1 MKKNKAMYTLQQDIK
16 IPDIVE
22 TKADQTFARIQ
33 AEAKTGKEKIIV
45 YDKKIRS
52 PKKKYA
58 VLAMTAVL
66 AVGTVSVY
74 VAYINWSQGLKEEL
88 QITQEQQESLQ
99 ENGMAAFADASV
111 TDAGITV
118 SALQSITDNYYTYL
132 SFKVEGYHLED
143 GKQPDFENVSVTVDG
158 KQDFSSG
165 SSFYSGIVS
174 DNDGMA
180 VYADGSALETTE
192 DGKIIEHYVM
202 DDGSME
208 YHMVLAKGDEK
219 GYFIGKKLH
228 VEFENLGTVAK
239 AEYFSDIT
247 GKWELDMTLGGADTS
262 TIIQTGE
269 QLGDTGLTLTSVELS
284 PISIRAAYDGT
295 AVDQEAEI
303 PMITGLVFK
312 DGTRIEGIYG
322 GPGSEV
328 TEGSQHITSFALDRV
343 IDPDQVVAVLIPK
356 NLEGSAE
363 GQDTDYYQVAIQ

>member
-1 MKKNKAMYTLQQDIK
+1 MKKNKAMYTLQQDVK

-22 TKADQTFARIQ
+22 TKASQTFARIQ
-33 AEAKTGKEKIIV
+33 REARTGNEKIIV

-74 VAYINWSQGLKEEL
+74 AAYINWSQGLKEEL

-143 GKQPDFENVSVTVDG
+143 GKQPDFENVFVTVDG
-158 KQDFSSG
+158 KEDFNSG
-165 SSFYSGIVS
+165 SSFYTGIIAG
-174 DNDGMA
+174 NDGMG
-180 VYADGSALETTE
+180 VYADGSALETRA
-192 DGKIIEHYVM
+192 DGSTIQHYVM

-208 YHMVLAKGDEK
+208 YHMVLAKSDEK

-228 VEFENLGTVAK
+228 VEFKNLGTVAK
-239 AEYFSDIT
+239 AEYFPDIT
-247 GKWELDMTLGGADTS
+247 GKWDLDMTLGGADTS
-262 TIIQTGE
+262 TIIQTDE
-269 QLGDTGLTLTSVELS
+269 KIGDTGLTLTSVELS
-284 PISIRAAYDGT
+284 PVSIRVSYD
-295 AVDQEAEI
+295 ADQEAQVEEV
-303 PMITGLVFK
+303 PMPTGLVLK
-312 DGTRIEGIYG
+312 DGTKLEGVYG
-322 GPGSEV
+322 GPGSSGMD
-328 TEGSQHITSFALDRV
+328 GSKYICTYAFERV

>member
-1 MKKNKAMYTLQQDIK
+1 MKKNKAMYTLQQDVK

-22 TKADQTFARIQ
+22 TKASQTFARIQ
-33 AEAKTGKEKIIV
+33 REARTGNEKIIV

-74 VAYINWSQGLKEEL
+74 AAYINWSQGLKEEL

-239 AEYFSDIT
+239 AEYFPDIT

-343 IDPDQVVAVLIPK
+343 IDPDQVAAVLIPK
-356 NLEGSAE
+356 NLDGSAE

>member
-1 MKKNKAMYTLQQDIK
+1 MKKNKAMYTLQQDVK

-22 TKADQTFARIQ
+22 TKASQTFARIQ
-33 AEAKTGKEKIIV
+33 REARTGNEKIIV

-74 VAYINWSQGLKEEL
+74 AAYINWSQGLKEEL

-343 IDPDQVVAVLIPK
+343 INPDQVVAVLIPK

>member
-1 MKKNKAMYTLQQDIK
+1 MKKNKAMYTLQQDVK

-22 TKADQTFARIQ
+22 TKASQTFARIQ
-33 AEAKTGKEKIIV
+33 REAKTGNEKIIV

-74 VAYINWSQGLKEEL
+74 AAYTNWSKGLKEEL
-88 QITQEQQESLQ
+88 RVTDDQQENLQ
-99 ENGMAAFADASV
+99 ANGMAAFSDASA
-111 TDAGITV
+111 TDAGVTV
-118 SALQSITDNYYTYL
+118 SAQQSITDNYYTYL

-174 DNDGMA
+174 DNDGMT

-239 AEYFSDIT
+239 AEYFPDIT

-343 IDPDQVVAVLIPK
+343 IDPDQVAAVLIPK

>member
-1 MKKNKAMYTLQQDIK
+1 
-16 IPDIVE
+16 
-22 TKADQTFARIQ
+22 
-33 AEAKTGKEKIIV
+33 
-45 YDKKIRS
+45 
-52 PKKKYA
+52 
-58 VLAMTAVL
+58 
-66 AVGTVSVY
+66 
-74 VAYINWSQGLKEEL
+74 
-88 QITQEQQESLQ
+88 
-99 ENGMAAFADASV
+99 
-111 TDAGITV
+111 
-118 SALQSITDNYYTYL
+118 
-132 SFKVEGYHLED
+132 
-143 GKQPDFENVSVTVDG
+143 
-158 KQDFSSG
+158 
-165 SSFYSGIVS
+165 
-174 DNDGMA
+174 
-180 VYADGSALETTE
+180 
-192 DGKIIEHYVM
+192 
-202 DDGSME
+202 
-208 YHMVLAKGDEK
+208 MVLAKSDEK

-228 VEFENLGTVAK
+228 VEFKNLGTVAK
-239 AEYFSDIT
+239 AEYFPDIT

>member
-1 MKKNKAMYTLQQDIK
+1 MKKNKAMYTLQQDVK

-22 TKADQTFARIQ
+22 TKASQTFARIQ
-33 AEAKTGKEKIIV
+33 REARTGNEKIIV

-58 VLAMTAVL
+58 VLAMIAVL

-74 VAYINWSQGLKEEL
+74 AAYINWSQGLKEEL
-88 QITQEQQESLQ
+88 RVTDDQQENLQ
-99 ENGMAAFADASV
+99 ANGMAAFSDASA
-111 TDAGITV
+111 TDAGVTV
-118 SALQSITDNYYTYL
+118 SAQQSITDNYYTYL
-132 SFKVEGYHLED
+132 SFKVEGYRLED

-239 AEYFSDIT
+239 AEYFPDIT

>member
-1 MKKNKAMYTLQQDIK
+1 MYTLQQDVK

-22 TKADQTFARIQ
+22 TKASQTFARIQ
-33 AEAKTGKEKIIV
+33 REARTGNEKIIV

-74 VAYINWSQGLKEEL
+74 AAYINWSQGLKEEL

-322 GPGSEV
+322 GPGSSGMD
-328 TEGSQHITSFALDRV
+328 GSKYICTYAFERV
-343 IDPDQVVAVLIPK
+343 IDPDQVAAVLIPK

>member
-1 MKKNKAMYTLQQDIK
+1 MKKNKTMYTLQQDVK

-22 TKADQTFARIQ
+22 TKASQTFARIQ
-33 AEAKTGKEKIIV
+33 REARTGNEKIIV

-74 VAYINWSQGLKEEL
+74 AAYINWSQGLKEEL

-180 VYADGSALETTE
+180 VYADGSALETRA
-192 DGKIIEHYVM
+192 DGSTIQHYVM

-208 YHMVLAKGDEK
+208 YHMVLAKSDEK

-228 VEFENLGTVAK
+228 VEFKNLGTVAK
-239 AEYFSDIT
+239 AEYFPDIT
-247 GKWELDMTLGGADTS
+247 GKWEFDMTLGGADTS

-343 IDPDQVVAVLIPK
+343 IDPDQVAAVLIPK

>member
-1 MKKNKAMYTLQQDIK
+1 MKKNKAMYTLQQDVK

-22 TKADQTFARIQ
+22 TKASQTFARIQ
-33 AEAKTGKEKIIV
+33 REARTGNEKIIV

-74 VAYINWSQGLKEEL
+74 AAYINWSQGLKEEL

-118 SALQSITDNYYTYL
+118 SAQQSITDNYYTYL

-343 IDPDQVVAVLIPK
+343 INPDQVVAVLIPK

>member
-1 MKKNKAMYTLQQDIK
+1 MYTLQQDVK

-22 TKADQTFARIQ
+22 TKASQTFARIQ
-33 AEAKTGKEKIIV
+33 REARTGNEKIIV

-74 VAYINWSQGLKEEL
+74 AAYINWSQGLKEEL

-165 SSFYSGIVS
+165 SSFIV
-174 DNDGMA
+174 
-180 VYADGSALETTE
+180 V
-192 DGKIIEHYVM
+192 
-202 DDGSME
+202 
-208 YHMVLAKGDEK
+208 
-219 GYFIGKKLH
+219 
-228 VEFENLGTVAK
+228 
-239 AEYFSDIT
+239 
-247 GKWELDMTLGGADTS
+247 
-262 TIIQTGE
+262 
-269 QLGDTGLTLTSVELS
+269 
-284 PISIRAAYDGT
+284 
-295 AVDQEAEI
+295 
-303 PMITGLVFK
+303 
-312 DGTRIEGIYG
+312 
-322 GPGSEV
+322 
-328 TEGSQHITSFALDRV
+328 
-343 IDPDQVVAVLIPK
+343 
-356 NLEGSAE
+356 
-363 GQDTDYYQVAIQ
+363 

>member
-1 MKKNKAMYTLQQDIK
+1 MKKNKAMYTLQQDVK

-22 TKADQTFARIQ
+22 TKASQTFARIQ
-33 AEAKTGKEKIIV
+33 REARTGNEKIIV

-74 VAYINWSQGLKEEL
+74 AAYINWSQGLKEEL

-143 GKQPDFENVSVTVDG
+143 GKQPYFENVSVTVDG

-343 IDPDQVVAVLIPK
+343 INPDQVVAVLIPK

>member
-1 MKKNKAMYTLQQDIK
+1 MYTLQQDVK

-22 TKADQTFARIQ
+22 TKASQTFARIQ
-33 AEAKTGKEKIIV
+33 REARTGNEKIIV

-74 VAYINWSQGLKEEL
+74 AAYINWSQGLKEEL

-99 ENGMAAFADASV
+99 ENGMAAFADTSV

-118 SALQSITDNYYTYL
+118 SAQQSITDNYYTYL

-143 GKQPDFENVSVTVDG
+143 GKQPDFENVFVTVDG
-158 KQDFSSG
+158 KEDFNSG
-165 SSFYSGIVS
+165 SSFYNGIIAG
-174 DNDGMA
+174 NDGMG
-180 VYADGSALETTE
+180 VYADGSALETRA
-192 DGKIIEHYVM
+192 DGSTIQHYVM

-239 AEYFSDIT
+239 AEYFPDIT

-343 IDPDQVVAVLIPK
+343 IDPDQVAAVLIPK
-356 NLEGSAE
+356 NLDGSAE

>member
-1 MKKNKAMYTLQQDIK
+1 MKKNKAMYTLQQDVK

-22 TKADQTFARIQ
+22 TKASQTFARIQ
-33 AEAKTGKEKIIV
+33 REARTGNEKIIV

-74 VAYINWSQGLKEEL
+74 AAYINWSQGLKEEL

-303 PMITGLVFK
+303 PMITGLVFR

-343 IDPDQVVAVLIPK
+343 INPDQVVAVLIPK

>member
-1 MKKNKAMYTLQQDIK
+1 
-16 IPDIVE
+16 
-22 TKADQTFARIQ
+22 
-33 AEAKTGKEKIIV
+33 
-45 YDKKIRS
+45 
-52 PKKKYA
+52 
-58 VLAMTAVL
+58 
-66 AVGTVSVY
+66 
-74 VAYINWSQGLKEEL
+74 
-88 QITQEQQESLQ
+88 
-99 ENGMAAFADASV
+99 MAAFSDASA

-118 SALQSITDNYYTYL
+118 SAQQSITDNYYTYL

-208 YHMVLAKGDEK
+208 YHMVLAKSDEK

-228 VEFENLGTVAK
+228 VEFKNLGTVAK
-239 AEYFSDIT
+239 AEYFPDIT
-247 GKWELDMTLGGADTS
+247 GKWDLDMTLGGADTS
-262 TIIQTGE
+262 TIIQTDE
-269 QLGDTGLTLTSVELS
+269 KIGDTGLTLTSVELS
-284 PISIRAAYDGT
+284 PVSIRVSYD
-295 AVDQEAEI
+295 ADQEAQVEEV
-303 PMITGLVFK
+303 PMPTGLVLK
-312 DGTRIEGIYG
+312 DGTKLEGVYG
-322 GPGSEV
+322 GPGSSGMD
-328 TEGSQHITSFALDRV
+328 GSKYICTYAFERV
-343 IDPDQVVAVLIPK
+343 IDPDQVAAVLIPK

>member
-1 MKKNKAMYTLQQDIK
+1 MKKNKAMYTLQQDVK

-22 TKADQTFARIQ
+22 TKASQTFARIQ
-33 AEAKTGKEKIIV
+33 REARTGNEKIIV

-74 VAYINWSQGLKEEL
+74 AAYINWSQGLKEEL

-180 VYADGSALETTE
+180 VYTDGSALETTE

-303 PMITGLVFK
+303 PMITGLVFR

-343 IDPDQVVAVLIPK
+343 INPDQVVAVLIPK